1 MKKLWDKFM
10 DLLDPIRQIV
20 CPRGCDKE
28 LMKSLKQAR
37 KTFGS
42 YTYKNVQHKMTQKQI
57 NLYDDYVIIYVLSPV
72 IASQVSRVINP
83 KGPFSITI
91 LICLV
96 CILILLHLD
105 DFLIKKI
112 IDLGEK

>member
-1 MKKLWDKFM
+1 M

-42 YTYKNVQHKMTQKQI
+42 YTYKNVQYKMTQKQI

-72 IASQVSRVINP
+72 IASQVVRIINP
-83 KGPFSITI
+83 RGSFVITVF
-91 LICLV
+91 ICLV
-96 CILILLHLD
+96 CILILLHID
-105 DFLIKKI
+105 DLLLKKI